1 MCIRDRYYKV
11 STGPLTTINQF
22 ELTSNDSIINQQVD
36 KLKERIFIKSG
47 NAFDSDLLKLQR
59 NSLTSYLQNNGFYT
73 FNKEFIYYKIDSAN
87 LDRKVDIT
95 MGIQNYKKVNED
107 NNLFELPHNQYYL
120 NQVNVKINKSLISQE
135 WGCRDTTTSK
145 SLNILNCQPIIYQ
158 KRLLKNAITFKNEEL
173 YQKSDA
179 IETYK
184 RLISLGLFK
193 SVHLSFDT
201 INQNQ
206 LNAQI
211 D

>member
-1 MCIRDRYYKV
+1 M
-11 STGPLTTINQF
+11 GNQF

-47 NAFDSDLLKLQR
+47 NAFDSDVLKLQR

-73 FNKEFIYYKIDSAN
+73 FNKEFIYYKIDSVN

-107 NNLFELPHNQYYL
+107 NNLFELPHKQYYL

-145 SLNILNCQPIIYQ
+145 SLNILN
-158 KRLLKNAITFKNEEL
+158 
-173 YQKSDA
+173 
-179 IETYK
+179 
-184 RLISLGLFK
+184 
-193 SVHLSFDT
+193 
-201 INQNQ
+201 
-206 LNAQI
+206 
-211 D
+211 